1 MLRKNEI
8 ASTTSCLNKASDDEP
23 IFVLR
28 ANDDCAPDIVMKWA
42 FAYRASKVAQ
52 GEMTQRQMDKYEE
65 AIDLAWQMRQWKAAK
80 DCVHEPT
87 TLDAANSARICVKCN
102 QPV

>member
-1 MLRKNEI
+1 MLRAQEI
-8 ASTTSCLNKASDDEP
+8 QSQSSCLNKASDDEP

-28 ANDDCAPDIVMKWA
+28 ANDECAPDIVMKWA

-65 AIDLAWQMRQWKAAK
+65 AIELADLMRKWKAG
-80 DCVHEPT
+80 
-87 TLDAANSARICVKCN
+87 R
-102 QPV
+102 